1 MGLVLRASQPKAPPS
16 PPPLSPHGHRRRPDA
31 FRRRGFR
38 RGRLGGAEGE
48 GDGTDKADE
57 GDQAEEAVV
66 DPKSR
71 MPRAPSSASPAR
83 WSSTGE
89 LPALNVAIPRLSLDN
104 LAEVGKCN
112 ELREGLKEVCSW
124 AVAAEINTKL
134 KKTLGVNM
142 IHKFHFQS
150 KSPKIFADVCNRT
163 NANHVTMHSW
173 LGTHVFC
180 DRSPEKIRCLRP
192 ACRAARRSLGRQI
205 LTSRAAEGALATNR
219 NPKEQRGL
227 GAHGLPSRTTLF

>member
-1 MGLVLRASQPKAPPS
+1 MEFSVRFVSSFYWANKSSNGPASNWTKIPAHTKMGLVLRASQPKAPPS
-16 PPPLSPHGHRRRPDA
+16 PPPLPPHGHRRRPDA

-89 LPALNVAIPRLSLDN
+89 LPVGITPSSSFNVIHPETRTMLLLFTEAI
-104 LAEVGKCN
+104 
-112 ELREGLKEVCSW
+112 
-124 AVAAEINTKL
+124 
-134 KKTLGVNM
+134 
-142 IHKFHFQS
+142 
-150 KSPKIFADVCNRT
+150 
-163 NANHVTMHSW
+163 
-173 LGTHVFC
+173 
-180 DRSPEKIRCLRP
+180 
-192 ACRAARRSLGRQI
+192 
-205 LTSRAAEGALATNR
+205 
-219 NPKEQRGL
+219 
-227 GAHGLPSRTTLF
+227 

>member
-48 GDGTDKADE
+48 GDGTDKADG

-83 WSSTGE
+83 WSST
-89 LPALNVAIPRLSLDN
+89 A
-104 LAEVGKCN
+104 
-112 ELREGLKEVCSW
+112 
-124 AVAAEINTKL
+124 
-134 KKTLGVNM
+134 
-142 IHKFHFQS
+142 
-150 KSPKIFADVCNRT
+150 
-163 NANHVTMHSW
+163 
-173 LGTHVFC
+173 
-180 DRSPEKIRCLRP
+180 
-192 ACRAARRSLGRQI
+192 
-205 LTSRAAEGALATNR
+205 
-219 NPKEQRGL
+219 
-227 GAHGLPSRTTLF
+227 